1 MGRHLRLWP
10 VPDRP
15 GQRRQARF
23 TERDGLA
30 NNVIYQILPD
40 ASGRL
45 WLSTNNGLS
54 VFDPDTGLF
63 QNLGQRD
70 GLLSQEFNSSAGWR
84 TPDGRRLWFGGTR
97 GVDVIDPLRLPRH
110 SAPARPVLTRLQ
122 VYQRTAPLA
131 DDDASLL
138 DNTRIVY
145 TRGLEM
151 DYRDNVFALGMAAI
165 DSAAPAAARLR
176 YRLRGLH
183 DDWIYPQAPT
193 AELSVSRLPPGHYTL
208 EVQAAGR
215 DGRYGAARTLDLQMQ
230 PPPWLSGPAYALYSV
245 VLLGLLALL
254 GWRIRAPCT
263 ASSVR
268 SNSSTGWSP
277 NAPRSCNAPTGNWFR
292 ATPGSKKRSGATR

>member
-97 GVDVIDPLRLPRH
+97 GVDVIDPCACPGTARR
-110 SAPARPVLTRLQ
+110 PAR
-122 VYQRTAPLA
+122 
-131 DDDASLL
+131 
-138 DNTRIVY
+138 
-145 TRGLEM
+145 
-151 DYRDNVFALGMAAI
+151 
-165 DSAAPAAARLR
+165 
-176 YRLRGLH
+176 
-183 DDWIYPQAPT
+183 
-193 AELSVSRLPPGHYTL
+193 
-208 EVQAAGR
+208 
-215 DGRYGAARTLDLQMQ
+215 
-230 PPPWLSGPAYALYSV
+230 
-245 VLLGLLALL
+245 
-254 GWRIRAPCT
+254 C
-263 ASSVR
+263 
-268 SNSSTGWSP
+268 
-277 NAPRSCNAPTGNWFR
+277 
-292 ATPGSKKRSGATR
+292 